1 SVAFRSTL
9 GHAIQHEMALKEEA
23 QERLRTY
30 EQLLEERRVNETI
43 MEHLPGIFF
52 VLDAT
57 GRYLRWNR
65 NFSEWLGYG
74 EREIKSMT
82 PQAFFDARDHA
93 RPESAIA
100 QVFEEGATT
109 LEAEVV
115 ARDGTR
121 HPYFLTGAR
130 VSMGGEKL
138 LAGIGID
145 RTDIDRARSHID
157 RLDRD
162 LRERL
167 ERITALHEIDKAIT
181 GSYDLE
187 RTLDVVLEQVTSRLQ
202 VDAAAIL
209 LERSGTGLLRFG
221 AARGFKDPLA
231 LKGVQL
237 RVGEG
242 LAGRVALER
251 ERLLID
257 DPAAVERAFAGADR
271 LSREGFRSYVAV
283 PLVSKGVLQGVLEV
297 FHHQPLDV
305 DDDWLDF
312 LTALS
317 LQAAMAIDD
326 ARLFTDLQRSNTEL
340 RLAYDTTIEGWARAL
355 DLRDQETE
363 GHSRRVTDLTVDL
376 ATSMGVNGARLVHV
390 RRGALLHDIG
400 KMGVPDA
407 ILRKPGKLTPE
418 ERRVMQRH
426 TVYALDL
433 LMPIGFLRPALD
445 IPYCHHEKWDGS
457 GYPRGLRGEE
467 IPQAARIFA
476 VVDVYDALTSDRPY
490 RRAWAPGRALE
501 HIRSEAG
508 KHFEPQV
515 VEAFLDLVEGGD
527 QASRH
532 PYRAY
537 D

>member
-1 SVAFRSTL
+1 
-9 GHAIQHEMALKEEA
+9 
-23 QERLRTY
+23 
-30 EQLLEERRVNETI
+30 
-43 MEHLPGIFF
+43 
-52 VLDAT
+52 
-57 GRYLRWNR
+57 
-65 NFSEWLGYG
+65 
-74 EREIKSMT
+74 
-82 PQAFFDARDHA
+82 
-93 RPESAIA
+93 
-100 QVFEEGATT
+100 
-109 LEAEVV
+109 
-115 ARDGTR
+115 
-121 HPYFLTGAR
+121 
-130 VSMGGEKL
+130 
-138 LAGIGID
+138 
-145 RTDIDRARSHID
+145 
-157 RLDRD
+157 
-162 LRERL
+162 
-167 ERITALHEIDKAIT
+167 
-181 GSYDLE
+181 
-187 RTLDVVLEQVTSRLQ
+187 
-202 VDAAAIL
+202 
-209 LERSGTGLLRFG
+209 
-221 AARGFKDPLA
+221 
-231 LKGVQL
+231 
-237 RVGEG
+237 
-242 LAGRVALER
+242 
-251 ERLLID
+251 
-257 DPAAVERAFAGADR
+257 
-271 LSREGFRSYVAV
+271 
-283 PLVSKGVLQGVLEV
+283 
-297 FHHQPLDV
+297 
-305 DDDWLDF
+305 
-312 LTALS
+312 
-317 LQAAMAIDD
+317 MAIDD

-457 GYPRGLRGEE
+457 VYPRGLRGEE
-467 IPQAARIFA
+467 IPQAAHIFA
-476 VVDVYDALTSDRPY
+476 VVDVYDALTADRPY